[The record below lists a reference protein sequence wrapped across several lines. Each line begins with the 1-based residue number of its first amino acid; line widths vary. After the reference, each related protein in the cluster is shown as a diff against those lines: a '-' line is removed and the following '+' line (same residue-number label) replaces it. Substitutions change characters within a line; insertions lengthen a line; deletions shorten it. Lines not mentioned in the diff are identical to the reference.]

1 MNMQPAVHSRSSAN
15 GFGRRRGERDVGT
28 RPENR
33 SQSGKSNSNNRLT
46 STGSKTGGHVSPSH
60 DRLVYITTCFIGQ
73 HVDVHVKNGS
83 IYSGIFHAANEKDF
97 GIILKMARLTKDGS
111 SRGQK
116 SPAES
121 VSKPPAKTLIIP
133 SKELVQVIAKDVS
146 VTSDGFLDEA
156 QCEKQQE
163 LMIDSVISQSRQV
176 ELERELEPW
185 IPDEDDP
192 QCPELENIFDGH
204 WNRGWDQFTA
214 NEALFGVKSTFD
226 EELYTTKLERGPKTR
241 ELEKEAQRIA
251 REIEGEDT
259 RDLHLAEERG
269 FQLSGNLDIDEETRF
284 SSVFRGKIADDSGYD
299 EDILVDSHNNDT
311 FGDSCTSGISSS
323 SSDWNKGK
331 SNDGARASSSS
342 CAMEQAQSS
351 NSSVGVDL
359 SRSGSYDHAGQLA
372 SEPHFKSSSA
382 TASESRI
389 LDNQLREHGGNVK
402 EYSEKQAFIE
412 GIQLSKP
419 DDSSSSLNGKKDGS
433 DKGGLSP
440 NATSYAPSSVPLK
453 GNEKTSSLSESVDTV
468 VTGKAHGQAQAVN
481 SHGRPGSSASSSSE
495 CAVTAAAPSGPG
507 LSPSSSMGSLSS
519 ERSTLNPHAKE
530 FKLNP
535 NAKIF
540 VPSSPIRPQSPVSD
554 GSFYY
559 PPTMPGVPQMHGMPV
574 SIGIGP
580 SFPHQ
585 QVMFNPQAGQPQTYF
600 HPNAPQYGQQM
611 LLGHP
616 RQVLYMQNYQP
627 EMPYKG
633 REY

>member
-1 MNMQPAVHSRSSAN
+1 
-15 GFGRRRGERDVGT
+15 
-28 RPENR
+28 
-33 SQSGKSNSNNRLT
+33 
-46 STGSKTGGHVSPSH
+46 
-60 DRLVYITTCFIGQ
+60 
-73 HVDVHVKNGS
+73 
-83 IYSGIFHAANEKDF
+83 
-97 GIILKMARLTKDGS
+97 
-111 SRGQK
+111 
-116 SPAES
+116 
-121 VSKPPAKTLIIP
+121 
-133 SKELVQVIAKDVS
+133 
-146 VTSDGFLDEA
+146 
-156 QCEKQQE
+156 
-163 LMIDSVISQSRQV
+163 MIDSVISQSRQV

-204 WNRGWDQFTA
+204 WNRVPFAQLCGSLVFYYASFEFFLLSQGWDQFTA

-259 RDLHLAEERG
+259 RDLHLAEFSRFWVLIFLNATQERG

-372 SEPHFKSSSA
+372 SEPLFKSSSA

-627 EMPYKG
+627 ILSVVSNIHSCEFWMYRKCHIKDENIEMFVAKPLLVL
-633 REY
+633 RWSVAEE